1 MAFSGNFMASSFK
14 QELLQA
20 KHDFTNSS
28 GDTYKLAM
36 YTNSA
41 SFDASTTA
49 YTTSNE
55 ISGTGY
61 SAGGGTLTNVTPTPV
76 SYTHLTLPTRS

>member
-1 MAFSGNFMASSFK
+1 MCTSFK
-14 QELLQA
+14 QELLIGA
-20 KHDFTNSS
+20 HNFTNSS
-28 GDTYKLAM
+28 GDTFKLAM

-61 SAGGGTLTNVTPTPV
+61 SPLAAG
-76 SYTHLTLPTRS
+76 H

>member
-1 MAFSGNFMASSFK
+1 MAFSGNFMCTSFK

-36 YTNSA
+36 YTNSPVLMRLPQR
-41 SFDASTTA
+41 TQPVMR
-49 YTTSNE
+49 
-55 ISGTGY
+55 
-61 SAGGGTLTNVTPTPV
+61 SAAQVTQQAAE
-76 SYTHLTLPTRS
+76 H

>member
-41 SFDASTTA
+41 SFNAATTA

-61 SAGGGTLTNVTPTPV
+61 SAGGG
-76 SYTHLTLPTRS
+76 H

>member
-1 MAFSGNFMASSFK
+1 MAFSGNFMCTSFK

-41 SFDASTTA
+41 SFNAATTA

-61 SAGGGTLTNVTPTPV
+61 SAGGGTLTNVTPP
-76 SYTHLTLPTRS
+76 RS

>member
-41 SFDASTTA
+41 SFNAAKSVRAVVPDRV
-49 YTTSNE
+49 
-55 ISGTGY
+55 GV
-61 SAGGGTLTNVTPTPV
+61 TLV
-76 SYTHLTLPTRS
+76 SVPPPAE

>member
-61 SAGGGTLTNVTPTPV
+61 SAGGGT
-76 SYTHLTLPTRS
+76 

>member
-1 MAFSGNFMASSFK
+1 MAFSGNFMCTSFK

-41 SFDASTTA
+41 SFNASTTA
-49 YTTSNE
+49 YTTINDICRAPAGALQ
-55 ISGTGY
+55 IS
-61 SAGGGTLTNVTPTPV
+61 
-76 SYTHLTLPTRS
+76 